1 MIDMHQISAEPLLV
15 APHGAA
21 AFAHSLRAEAPT
33 KREPFDHAL
42 DVAAV
47 FGAQAV
53 GREDKAFA
61 FDPEAGVAFIPVRGA
76 LVNRFGGAYSDLT
89 GYQAIVRMAEAAGAD
104 PEVRGIVLD
113 VDSYG
118 GEAAGAFEAAQ
129 QVRASIAGKPSLAI
143 VNSAAYSAG
152 YGMAVAAD
160 KIAAIPSGGAG
171 SVGVVRMHLDQSGM
185 LDRMGL
191 KVSFVHAGAHKVDGN
206 PYAALPDDVRADM
219 QARVDQL
226 YDAFV
231 GHVASMRPGLTAEA
245 IRATEARTYS
255 APDALAVGLID
266 AVSNAPDA
274 YAAFVASLPAA
285 AGAQSQEASVP
296 DIDKAAVA
304 GAEQRARIKAIITG
318 AEAEGRGELANKLAF
333 DTDLA
338 ADVAVSILAAAP
350 RAAKAPAAAAP
361 AADPLAAAMAASG
374 TPGILPAEAAGATDD
389 LVAQILAFQK

>member
-1 MIDMHQISAEPLLV
+1 MIDLHQISAEPLLV

-21 AFAHSLRAEAPT
+21 AFAYSLRAGASVE
-33 KREPFDHAL
+33 REPFDHAL

-104 PEVRGIVLD
+104 PEVRGVVLD

-231 GHVASMRPGLTAEA
+231 CHVASMRPGLTAEA

-285 AGAQSQEASVP
+285 AGAQSQEAPVP

-304 GAEQRARIKAIITG
+304 GAERARIKAIITG

-333 DTDLA
+333 DTDMA
-338 ADVAVSILAAAP
+338 ADVAVGILAAAP

>member
-1 MIDMHQISAEPLLV
+1 MIDLHQISAEPLLV

-53 GREDKAFA
+53 GREDKIFA
-61 FDPEAGVAFIPVRGA
+61 FDPEAGVAFVPVRGA

-143 VNSAAYSAG
+143 VNSAAYSAA

-191 KVSFVHAGAHKVDGN
+191 KVSFVHAGAHKIDCN

-255 APDALAVGLID
+255 AADALAIGLID
-266 AVSNAPDA
+266 AVSDAPDA

-361 AADPLAAAMAASG
+361 AADPLAAAMAVAG

-389 LVAQILAFQK
+389 LVAQIIAFQK

>member
-1 MIDMHQISAEPLLV
+1 MIDLHQISAEPLLV

-21 AFAHSLRAEAPT
+21 AFAHSLRAEAPA

-53 GREDKAFA
+53 DREDKAFA

-104 PEVRGIVLD
+104 PEVRGVVLD

-219 QARVDQL
+219 QVRVDQL

-231 GHVASMRPGLTAEA
+231 DHVASMRPGLTAEA
-245 IRATEARTYS
+245 IRATKARTYS

-285 AGAQSQEASVP
+285 AGAQSQEAPVP

-304 GAEQRARIKAIITG
+304 GAERARIKAIITG

-333 DTDLA
+333 DTDMA
-338 ADVAVSILAAAP
+338 ADVAVGILAAAP
-350 RAAKAPAAAAP
+350 RAAVAPAAAAP
-361 AADPLAAAMAASG
+361 AADPLAAAMAAAG

>member
-1 MIDMHQISAEPLLV
+1 MTDLHQISAEPLLL
-15 APHGAA
+15 APHGAS
-21 AFAHSLRAEAPT
+21 AFAYSLRAGASVE
-33 KREPFDHAL
+33 REPFDHAL

-47 FGAQAV
+47 FGAPV
-53 GREDKAFA
+53 VSREDKPFA
-61 FDPEAGVAFIPVRGA
+61 FDAENGVAFIPVRGA
-76 LVNRFGGAYSDLT
+76 LVNRFGGAYSDVT
-89 GYQAIVRMAEAAGAD
+89 GYQAITRMAEAAGAD

-129 QVRASIAGKPSLAI
+129 QMRSAFTGKPTLAI

-152 YGMAVAAD
+152 YALAAAAD

-206 PYAALPDDVRADM
+206 PYTALPDGVRADR
-219 QARVDQL
+219 QVRVDQL

-231 GHVASMRPGLTAEA
+231 DHVASMRPGLTAEA

-285 AGAQSQEASVP
+285 AGAQSQEAPVP

-304 GAEQRARIKAIITG
+304 GAERARIKAIITG

-333 DTDLA
+333 DTDMA
-338 ADVAVSILAAAP
+338 ADVAVGILAAAP
-350 RAAKAPAAAAP
+350 RAAKAPAAAAS
-361 AADPLAAAMAASG
+361 AADPLAAAMAVAG

-389 LVAQILAFQK
+389 IVAQILAFQK

>member
-1 MIDMHQISAEPLLV
+1 MIDLHQISAEPLLV

-21 AFAHSLRAEAPT
+21 AFAHSLRAEAPA

-104 PEVRGIVLD
+104 PEVRGVVLD

-152 YGMAVAAD
+152 YALAVAAD

-171 SVGVVRMHLDQSGM
+171 SIGVVRMHLDQSGM

-206 PYAALPDDVRADM
+206 PYATLPDDVRADM

-231 GHVASMRPGLTAEA
+231 DHVASMRPGLTAEA
-245 IRATEARTYS
+245 VRATEARTYS
-255 APDALAVGLID
+255 APDALAIGLID

-285 AGAQSQEASVP
+285 AGAQSQEAPVP

-361 AADPLAAAMAASG
+361 AADPLAAAMAVAG

-389 LVAQILAFQK
+389 LVAQIIAFQK

>member
-15 APHGAA
+15 APHGAS
-21 AFAHSLRAEAPT
+21 AFAYSLRAGASVE
-33 KREPFDHAL
+33 REPFDHAL

-61 FDPEAGVAFIPVRGA
+61 FDPEAGVAIIPVRGA

-104 PEVRGIVLD
+104 PEVRGVVLD

-231 GHVASMRPGLTAEA
+231 DHVASMRPGLTAEA

-304 GAEQRARIKAIITG
+304 GAERARIKAIITG

-333 DTDLA
+333 DTDMA

>member
-1 MIDMHQISAEPLLV
+1 MIDLHQISAEPLLV

-21 AFAHSLRAEAPT
+21 AFAHSLRAEVPA

-61 FDPEAGVAFIPVRGA
+61 FDPKAGVAFIPVRGA

-104 PEVRGIVLD
+104 PEVRGVVQD
-113 VDSYG
+113 VDTYG
-118 GEAAGAFEAAQ
+118 GEAAGAFEAAR
-129 QVRASIAGKPSLAI
+129 QVRAALAGKPSLAI

-152 YGMAVAAD
+152 YALAVAAD
-160 KIAAIPSGGAG
+160 KIAVIPSGGVG
-171 SVGVVRMHLDQSGM
+171 SIGVVRMHLDQSGM

-219 QARVDQL
+219 QARVDQF

-231 GHVASMRPGLTAEA
+231 DHVVSMRPGLTAEA

-255 APDALAVGLID
+255 ATDALAVGLID

-285 AGAQSQEASVP
+285 AGAQSQEAPVP

-304 GAEQRARIKAIITG
+304 GAERARIKAIITG

-333 DTDLA
+333 DTDMA
-338 ADVAVSILAAAP
+338 ADMAVGILAAAP

-361 AADPLAAAMAASG
+361 AADPLAAAMAVAG

>member
-1 MIDMHQISAEPLLV
+1 MIDLHQISAEPLLV

-21 AFAHSLRAEAPT
+21 AFAHSLRAEAPA

-104 PEVRGIVLD
+104 PEVRGVVLD

-231 GHVASMRPGLTAEA
+231 DHVASMRPGLTAEA
-245 IRATEARTYS
+245 VRATEARTYS
-255 APDALAVGLID
+255 APDALAIGLID

-285 AGAQSQEASVP
+285 AGAQSQEAPVS

-304 GAEQRARIKAIITG
+304 GAERARIKAIITG

-333 DTDLA
+333 DTDMA
-338 ADVAVSILAAAP
+338 ADVAVGILAAAP

-361 AADPLAAAMAASG
+361 AADPLAAAMAAAG
-374 TPGILPAEAAGATDD
+374 TPGILPAESAGATDD

>member
-1 MIDMHQISAEPLLV
+1 MIDLHQISAEPLLV

-21 AFAHSLRAEAPT
+21 AFAHSLRAEAPA

-104 PEVRGIVLD
+104 PEVRGVVLD

-231 GHVASMRPGLTAEA
+231 DHVASMRPGLTAEA

-285 AGAQSQEASVP
+285 AGAQSQEAPVP

-361 AADPLAAAMAASG
+361 AADPLAAAMAAAG

-389 LVAQILAFQK
+389 LVAQIIAFQK

>member
-1 MIDMHQISAEPLLV
+1 MIDLHQISAEPLLV

-21 AFAHSLRAEAPT
+21 AFAHSLRAEAPA

-76 LVNRFGGAYSDLT
+76 LVNRFGGAYPDLT

-104 PEVRGIVLD
+104 PEVRGVVLD

-152 YGMAVAAD
+152 YALAVAAD

-171 SVGVVRMHLDQSGM
+171 SIGVVRMHLDQSGM

-231 GHVASMRPGLTAEA
+231 DHVASMRPGLTAEA

-255 APDALAVGLID
+255 AADALAIGLID

-285 AGAQSQEASVP
+285 AGAQSQEAPVP

-304 GAEQRARIKAIITG
+304 GAERARIKAIITG

-333 DTDLA
+333 DTDMA
-338 ADVAVSILAAAP
+338 ADVAVGILAAAP

>member
-1 MIDMHQISAEPLLV
+1 MIDLHQISAEPLLV

-21 AFAHSLRAEAPT
+21 AFAHSLRAEAPA

-76 LVNRFGGAYSDLT
+76 LVNRFGGAYPDLT

-104 PEVRGIVLD
+104 PEVRGVVLD

-160 KIAAIPSGGAG
+160 KIAVIPSGGAG

-191 KVSFVHAGAHKVDGN
+191 KVNFVHAGAHKVDGN
-206 PYAALPDDVRADM
+206 PYAALPYDVRADM

-231 GHVASMRPGLTAEA
+231 CHVTSMRPGLTAEA

-285 AGAQSQEASVP
+285 AGAQSQEAPVP

-304 GAEQRARIKAIITG
+304 GAERARIKAIITG

-333 DTDLA
+333 DTDMA
-338 ADVAVSILAAAP
+338 ADVAVGILAAAP

-389 LVAQILAFQK
+389 VVAQILAFQK

>member
-1 MIDMHQISAEPLLV
+1 MTDLHQISAEPLLV
-15 APHGAA
+15 APHGAS
-21 AFAHSLRAEAPT
+21 AFAYSLRAGASVE
-33 KREPFDHAL
+33 REPFDHAL

-76 LVNRFGGAYSDLT
+76 LVNRFSEAYSDVT
-89 GYQAIVRMAEAAGAD
+89 GYQAITRMAEAAGAD
-104 PEVRGIVLD
+104 PEVRGTVLD
-113 VDSYG
+113 VDTYG
-118 GEAAGAFEAAQ
+118 GEAAGAFEAAR
-129 QVRASIAGKPSLAI
+129 QVRAALAGKPSLAI

-152 YGMAVAAD
+152 YALAVAAD
-160 KIAAIPSGGAG
+160 KIAVIPSGGVG
-171 SVGVVRMHLDQSGM
+171 SIGVVRMHLDQSGM

-206 PYAALPDDVRADM
+206 PYATLPDDVRADM

-231 GHVASMRPGLTAEA
+231 DHVASMRPGLTAEA

-255 APDALAVGLID
+255 AADALAIGLID

-285 AGAQSQEASVP
+285 AGAQSQEAPVP

-304 GAEQRARIKAIITG
+304 GAERARIKAIITG

-333 DTDLA
+333 DTDMA
-338 ADVAVSILAAAP
+338 ADVAVGILAAAP

-361 AADPLAAAMAASG
+361 AADPLAAAMAAAG
-374 TPGILPAEAAGATDD
+374 TPGILPAESAGATDD
-389 LVAQILAFQK
+389 LVAKILSYQK

>member
-1 MIDMHQISAEPLLV
+1 MTDLHQISAEPLLV

-21 AFAHSLRAEAPT
+21 AFAHSLRAEAPA

-47 FGAQAV
+47 FGAKAV
-53 GREDKAFA
+53 SREDKAFA

-76 LVNRFGGAYSDLT
+76 LVNRFDGAYSDLT

-104 PEVRGIVLD
+104 PEVRGVVQD
-113 VDSYG
+113 VDTYG
-118 GEAAGAFEAAQ
+118 GEAAGAFEAAR
-129 QVRASIAGKPSLAI
+129 QVRAALAGKPSLAI

-160 KIAAIPSGGAG
+160 KIAVIPSGGAG

-231 GHVASMRPGLTAEA
+231 DHVASMRPGLTAEA
-245 IRATEARTYS
+245 VRATEARTYS
-255 APDALAVGLID
+255 APDALAIGLID

-285 AGAQSQEASVP
+285 AGAQSQEAPVP

-304 GAEQRARIKAIITG
+304 GAERARIKAIITG

-333 DTDLA
+333 DTDMA
-338 ADVAVSILAAAP
+338 ADVAVGILAAAP

-361 AADPLAAAMAASG
+361 AADPLAAAMAAAG
-374 TPGILPAEAAGATDD
+374 TPGILPAESAGATDD